1 MVRIDVVYNF
11 SLNLAVICCRIN
23 GEVHFNRENMN
34 YMVRG
39 DLVKYGTFLLLLSL
53 DIPFYVQFLVFI
65 TPKHSKLPDCVA
77 TPSPC
82 AYHKSGATV
91 NIHFSKMQ
99 YILDHPFHQYQFGKN
114 Q

>member
-91 NIHFSKMQ
+91 NSHFSKMQ
-99 YILDHPFHQYQFGKN
+99 YI
-114 Q
+114 

>member
-11 SLNLAVICCRIN
+11 SLNLAVIYCRIN

-53 DIPFYVQFLVFI
+53 DIPF
-65 TPKHSKLPDCVA
+65 
-77 TPSPC
+77 
-82 AYHKSGATV
+82 
-91 NIHFSKMQ
+91 
-99 YILDHPFHQYQFGKN
+99 
-114 Q
+114 